1 MIDLWL
7 DARSDGA
14 WVDVHVERL
23 LTAPLLAVS

>member
-7 DARSDGA
+7 DERSEDA
-14 WVDVHVERL
+14 WPDVHVERL